1 MILVTPS
8 SCTLRHGASFVS
20 VPRGDEGS
28 SHDTLEVGMVL
39 GSLAATLFTLLAG
52 LGILL

>member
-1 MILVTPS
+1 
-8 SCTLRHGASFVS
+8 
-20 VPRGDEGS
+20 
-28 SHDTLEVGMVL
+28 MVL